1 MGIPDSADS
10 PSRPLTDAWPL
21 TCGPRIRILHYPKI
35 QFPVPPEA
43 SVLDHPLTASLNP
56 PQREAVLHT
65 EGPLLILAG
74 PGSGKTRVVTHRI
87 AHLLAQGVP
96 DYQILALTFTN
107 KAADEMRRRVAELV
121 PGRQSLD
128 EHVSSL
134 LRRLLRQ
141 YATSVGLGENFTIY
155 DTDDSEKSCR
165 ETVEE
170 LGVDLTHV
178 TPERRASGHQLGQ
191 EPSDSARSLRAA
203 SRQRGRDDRQAG
215 LSGLSGSAAGRLGG
229 RFRRSAAARRHAAA
243 PKAPSCAAASTP
255 AIATSWSTNI
265 RTRIWRN
272 TRSSGRCRSIIRIWR
287 SRAIRINRSTAG
299 AARI

>member
-56 PQREAVLHT
+56 PQREAVLHI

-107 KAADEMRRRVAELV
+107 KAADEMRRRVARACA
-121 PGRQSLD
+121 GRQGLD

-134 LRRLLRQ
+134 LRPAAAAIRHARRPGRELHDLRHRRQ
-141 YATSVGLGENFTIY
+141 PKSPAANGRRTRRRSDARHARAAAKRPSVGPRTI
-155 DTDDSEKSCR
+155 
-165 ETVEE
+165 
-170 LGVDLTHV
+170 
-178 TPERRASGHQLGQ
+178 
-191 EPSDSARSLRAA
+191 
-203 SRQRGRDDRQAG
+203 
-215 LSGLSGSAAGRLGG
+215 
-229 RFRRSAAARRHAAA
+229 
-243 PKAPSCAAASTP
+243 
-255 AIATSWSTNI
+255 
-265 RTRIWRN
+265 
-272 TRSSGRCRSIIRIWR
+272 
-287 SRAIRINRSTAG
+287 
-299 AARI
+299 